1 MMVESVKLLC
11 DDVWVMLCG
20 NIVECIFD
28 DLYVFKDV
36 IGIINVD
43 IDYKCWNG
51 LIVILQDIVE
61 IQGEV
66 DKDWNFVEI
75 DVKQICKVNL

>member
-1 MMVESVKLLC
+1 MIVESVKFLC
-11 DDVWVMLCG
+11 DDIWVILCG

-28 DLYVFKDV
+28 DFYVFKDV
-36 IGIINVD
+36 SGIINVD

-51 LIVILQDIVE
+51 VMVMLKDMVE